1 MVSHPQGLDTVD
13 TSVSCTFSRLVD
25 VFYMKSYSAQ
35 GVGLFCETNAPEA
48 KHSLTPCGN
57 QFCPC
62 CFPVFHWKKTQ
73 PWTVV
78 DFVSSSTHRF
88 VNGYTTYLNRPAVK
102 ILRLLN
108 PNADLFFLLTPR
120 HVRHR
125 TSSIA

>member
-1 MVSHPQGLDTVD
+1 MVSHPQGLDAVD

-35 GVGLFCETNAPEA
+35 GVGLFCEKNAPEA

-88 VNGYTTYLNRPAVK
+88 VNGYTTYLNRPAVN

-108 PNADLFFLLTPR
+108 PNADPFFLLTPR